1 MKNFNFLE
9 NTTAIIVLY
18 GENEKI
24 LGRNLDNLKNIK
36 KIIID
41 NGCDKKL
48 KKKIISKYN
57 VEKYILNEKNIG
69 Y

>member
-41 NGCDKKL
+41 NGCDKQL
-48 KKKIISKYN
+48 KKKNNLEI
-57 VEKYILNEKNIG
+57 
-69 Y
+69 

>member
-41 NGCDKKL
+41 NGCDKQL
-48 KKKIISKYN
+48 KKKKISKNN
-57 VEKYILNEKNIG
+57 V
-69 Y
+69 